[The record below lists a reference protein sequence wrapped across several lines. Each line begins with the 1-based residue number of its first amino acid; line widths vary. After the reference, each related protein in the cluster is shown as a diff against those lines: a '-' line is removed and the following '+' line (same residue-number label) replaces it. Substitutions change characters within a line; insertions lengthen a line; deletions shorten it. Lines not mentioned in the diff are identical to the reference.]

1 MHETAL
7 KLSELN
13 DLDIRPVTS
22 EHFKTFGRVLEG
34 YDFSDLIRYM
44 LDETDIPAEGNTYI
58 ASVPEMENFPV
69 VGDVEQYLYGGM
81 PVQVGYCN
89 GRNTTYNG
97 FEYHKGSE
105 INIAATDFCLVLGH
119 VWDIENNTID
129 GSKATV
135 FFVPQG
141 TAIEMYQT
149 TLPLSPC
156 RVTDEGFKGVVILPK
171 GTNTEPMESREGADP
186 ENVLLLQKN
195 KWVLAHPEREPLIRQ
210 GAHPGFLGPNREIK
224 Y

>member
-1 MHETAL
+1 M
-7 KLSELN
+7 
-13 DLDIRPVTS
+13 
-22 EHFKTFGRVLEG
+22 
-34 YDFSDLIRYM
+34 
-44 LDETDIPAEGNTYI
+44 
-58 ASVPEMENFPV
+58 
-69 VGDVEQYLYGGM
+69 
-81 PVQVGYCN
+81 
-89 GRNTTYNG
+89 
-97 FEYHKGSE
+97 GSE

-149 TLPLSPC
+149 TLHLSPC
-156 RVTDEGFKGVVILPK
+156 RVTDEGFKDVVILPK